1 LNDAK
6 AARDT
11 ADDELA
17 AQLTKKETEADKI
30 AGAQTTYD
38 EKVAEKT
45 EARDI
50 KILDDAAN
58 ALYGREETAAE
69 PAIVGVEQKVRNA
82 EKQFN
87 EAHVE
92 LSQAEEAL
100 FNNQDPQSVHELIQ
114 AIRDAQNKV
123 DTKENAMIRAQ
134 EHFHLLE

>member
-1 LNDAK
+1 MNDAK

-38 EKVAEKT
+38 EKVAEKK

-58 ALYGREETAAE
+58 ALYGREASDGVD
-69 PAIVGVEQKVRNA
+69 AIVGVE
-82 EKQFN
+82 
-87 EAHVE
+87 
-92 LSQAEEAL
+92 
-100 FNNQDPQSVHELIQ
+100 
-114 AIRDAQNKV
+114 
-123 DTKENAMIRAQ
+123 
-134 EHFHLLE
+134 